1 MILITAIL
9 TQLLPWYNNIFFYLF
24 IISIIASIIT
34 IIRSCNKYEKKI
46 SDFKQTSDCKINELN
61 RIHENKMENIRLEML
76 KREDDKNRMWSESEK
91 ETLKVLSGVSNL
103 LDLSEKINK
112 VESDKI
118 IKKLDDITQLIK
130 KSHDKQ
136 SKKINGD

>member
-24 IISIIASIIT
+24 IFSIIVSIIT
-34 IIRSCNKYEKKI
+34 IIRNSNKFEKKI
-46 SDFKQTSDCKINELN
+46 SDLKQASDCKINELN

-118 IKKLDDITQLIK
+118 IKKLDDIAQLIK

-136 SKKINGD
+136 S

>member
-24 IISIIASIIT
+24 LFSIIVSIIA
-34 IIRSCNKYEKKI
+34 IIRNSNKYEKKI
-46 SDFKQTSDCKINELN
+46 SDLKQASDCKINELN

-118 IKKLDDITQLIK
+118 IKKLDDIAQLIK

-136 SKKINGD
+136 S

>member
-24 IISIIASIIT
+24 IFSIIVSIIT
-34 IIRSCNKYEKKI
+34 IIRSSNKYEKKI

-118 IKKLDDITQLIK
+118 IKKLDDIAQLIK

-136 SKKINGD
+136 S

>member
-24 IISIIASIIT
+24 IISIIVSIIT
-34 IIRSCNKYEKKI
+34 IIRSSNKYEKKI
-46 SDFKQTSDCKINELN
+46 SDLKQASDCKINELN

-118 IKKLDDITQLIK
+118 IKKLDDIAQLIK

-136 SKKINGD
+136 S

>member
-34 IIRSCNKYEKKI
+34 IIRSSNKYEKKI

>member
-24 IISIIASIIT
+24 IISIIASIII
-34 IIRSCNKYEKKI
+34 IIRSSNKYEKKI